1 MDGGK
6 VARYT
11 KEDAP
16 GDFPLIT
23 DLYAPKEY
31 YEDNDD
37 PAGPLPG
44 WFLSALVSSG
54 TTFATICCA
63 FNQLPHDNWG
73 FVAEVDCYWA
83 MDEQVQM
90 LATQIDLLKQ
100 EHQMAHT
107 KWGLSRG
114 RLEAA
119 WADQHVCHL
128 WLGQTGAQQEQNRV
142 RNDLVCWGFQS
153 VHG

>member
-63 FNQLPHDNWG
+63 FNQLPCDNWG

-119 WADQHVCHL
+119 QADRHVCHL
-128 WLGQTGAQQEQNRV
+128 QLGQTRG
-142 RNDLVCWGFQS
+142 
-153 VHG
+153 